1 MECASYYYDSG
12 SRNQDKKF
20 YLKFADDTRRAL
32 KGMQTKRGR
41 GKEVGQC
48 VRCARQH
55 PGAEENAIAQK
66 RKDDSPAAEN
76 RGGVL
81 LKAAYSSS
89 LDTLTA
95 HTMASS
101 TSDPGKEWETV
112 LVRKNNTTKNLL
124 ISVLNY
130 GANPNEPFCV

>member
-41 GKEVGQC
+41 GQEVGQC

-55 PGAEENAIAQK
+55 PGAEESAIAQK
-66 RKDDSPAAEN
+66 RKTTVPPPKIEEAFFSRQLTLRHSTP
-76 RGGVL
+76 L
-81 LKAAYSSS
+81 L
-89 LDTLTA
+89 